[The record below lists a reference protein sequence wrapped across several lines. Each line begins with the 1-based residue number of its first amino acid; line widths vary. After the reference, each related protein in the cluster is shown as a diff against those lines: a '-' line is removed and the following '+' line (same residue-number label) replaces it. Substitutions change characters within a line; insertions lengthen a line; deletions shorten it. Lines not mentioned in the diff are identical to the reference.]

1 MGQSQTFIP
10 YISAGNYN
18 EKVIFGKDPFLRMLF
33 FENGAKSHNFTN
45 LFFVTSHL
53 THFRPFSRGK
63 KIKTPVLIKKPF
75 FHYKLISEHMK
86 IYIRLKGY

>member
-18 EKVIFGKDPFLRMLF
+18 EKVIFGKDHFLRMLF
-33 FENGAKSHNFTN
+33 SKMVPNPIISQIY
-45 LFFVTSHL
+45 FFVTSHL
-53 THFRPFSRGK
+53 THFRLFSCGK